1 MRRHRNFS
9 KGVSLV
15 FGFVVVFSLLFAF
28 FLCKRSSYVA
38 DRALII
44 EQGSL
49 YDVAK
54 TFKRVN
60 IVSNEHLAKL
70 YLWIASRI
78 GYRVNFGEYDIPTG
92 ASLFSVIKILN
103 SGKRVLHKVC
113 IPGGFSSI
121 QVMRRLNDNEHL
133 LGIIEQPPEEG
144 SIMPDTYFF
153 YYPTTRMEIIA
164 RGQRAMQDFMRTE
177 WAKRSPNCPAN
188 TPYEAL
194 ILASIVEKET
204 HLPFERHLIAG
215 VFTRRL
221 KIGMK
226 LQTDPTVIYA
236 IARGDKLGR
245 PIRMADLKFV
255 DPYNTYVNY
264 GLPPTPIANPSKASI
279 LAALHPE
286 DTEYLYF
293 VYNNESCHVFS
304 KTFEE
309 HKRNIAKIRAKKA
322 QKK

>member
-38 DRALII
+38 DRTFVL
-44 EQGSL
+44 EKGSL
-49 YDVAK
+49 RKVAE
-54 TFKRVN
+54 FLKREHV
-60 IVSNEHLAKL
+60 VSSENLAL
-70 YLWIASRI
+70 FYLQVAHCL
-78 GYRVNFGEYDIPTG
+78 GYRIQFGEYNVPSR
-92 ASLFSVIKILN
+92 ASLLKVIIILN
-103 SGKRVLHKVC
+103 RGQRVLHKIC
-113 IPGGFSSI
+113 LPSGFSSLQI
-121 QVMRRLNDNEHL
+121 VRRLKADKNL
-133 LGIIEQPPEEG
+133 LGDIEKTPEEG

-177 WAKRSPNCPAN
+177 WPKRAKNCPAK
-188 TPYEAL
+188 TPHEAL

-204 HLPFERHLIAG
+204 HYPFERHLVAG
-215 VFTRRL
+215 VFAHRL

-226 LQTDPTVIYA
+226 LETDPTVIYA
-236 IARGDKLGR
+236 VARGDRLGR
-245 PIRMADLKFV
+245 PIRRSDLKFV
-255 DPYNTYVNY
+255 DPYNTYVNH
-264 GLPPTPIANPSKASI
+264 GFPPTPIANPSKASI